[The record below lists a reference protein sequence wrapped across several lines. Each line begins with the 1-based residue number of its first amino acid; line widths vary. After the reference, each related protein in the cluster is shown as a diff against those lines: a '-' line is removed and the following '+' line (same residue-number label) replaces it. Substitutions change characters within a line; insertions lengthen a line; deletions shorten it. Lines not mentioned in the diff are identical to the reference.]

1 MVKIN
6 QVWTY
11 NWVNSGFKSEENQEN
26 KTQWSYDA
34 IDSSNGLNS
43 PSIVLY
49 KSFNSPL
56 MVLYKFLN
64 SPSIVLLQY
73 FNSFSVIDK
82 IVDIDTILV
91 LLNLNTM
98 ITNQLTNR
106 PGSRDAIASK
116 KYVTHLTIFVWV
128 LERPLHWRNA
138 CDIFFF
144 LNLLLAGCVID
155 NRD

>member
-1 MVKIN
+1 
-6 QVWTY
+6 
-11 NWVNSGFKSEENQEN
+11 
-26 KTQWSYDA
+26 
-34 IDSSNGLNS
+34 
-43 PSIVLY
+43 
-49 KSFNSPL
+49 

-116 KYVTHLTIFVWV
+116 KHMEISKSGGMGSGVWRV
-128 LERPLHWRNA
+128 SIP
-138 CDIFFF
+138 
-144 LNLLLAGCVID
+144 
-155 NRD
+155 